1 MYEEVKS
8 MLTIQ
13 CTKKLA
19 DYLNKDISNKPNEGI
34 DMFYSWHAHLF
45 VIQRKKYIV
54 VMNSVT
60 RYNFVLGPVMAKDLK
75 SLDNMIFDGIRDNLD
90 ADRVSE
96 ELIDLYCKEMHGIE
110 YMKTSERSIV
120 GQINDVIFY
129 IECVYETNGELDID
143 QLNRSLNH
151 FVMLKLPLTYS
162 RETMIHELENR
173 FSVTNKI

>member
-1 MYEEVKS
+1 

-19 DYLNKDISNKPNEGI
+19 DYLKKDISKKSNEGL
-34 DMFYSWHAHLF
+34 DMFYSLHARLF

-75 SLDNMIFDGIRDNLD
+75 SLDSMIIDGIRENLE
-90 ADRVSE
+90 ADRVSD
-96 ELIDLYCKEMHGIE
+96 ELIELYGKEMDGIE
-110 YMKTSERSIV
+110 YMKTSDRSIV
-120 GQINDVIFY
+120 GQLNDVIFY
-129 IECVYETNGELDID
+129 IECVYERDGELDMEK
-143 QLNRSLNH
+143 LNRSLNH

-173 FSVTNKI
+173 FSVTNKT